1 MCGGLNGRLHRDAL
15 RELVTAERPSIGCVQ
30 ETKLAVLNDFD
41 VIQCL
46 GPGFDYFFLPAVQT
60 RGGILL
66 EWRSDT
72 GRLRTL
78 PCALSQSRLGCNRS
92 MARVRPGGSRVYG
105 PSTGNLKQAFLEELH
120 ELSQVC
126 VGAWLLTD
134 DFNMIYRVEDKNNDR
149 LNRRPMGQ
157 FRSFLNTA
165 QP

>member
-1 MCGGLNGRLHRDAL
+1 VSWSLQNGLQL
-15 RELVTAERPSIGCVQ
+15 CVQ

-46 GPGFDYFFLPAVQT
+46 GPGFDYFFHPAVQT

-105 PSTGNLKQAFLEELH
+105 PSTDNLKQAFFEELR
-120 ELSQVC
+120 ELSQVPAE
-126 VGAWLLTD
+126 AWLLTGA
-134 DFNMIYRVEDKNNDR
+134 EDKNNDR
-149 LNRRPMGQ
+149 LNRRLMGQ
-157 FRSFLNTA
+157 FHSFLNTV